1 MVLAH
6 SRRWLSV
13 GAALLLGGTLFA
25 GVGGVS
31 GMARAG
37 EASLEFVGNLIHSV
51 HDASLYERFDPTYP
65 RCF

>member
-6 SRRWLSV
+6 SRRLLAV
-13 GAALLLGGTLFA
+13 GVGLFLGGTLFA
-25 GVGGVS
+25 SIGGVS

-37 EASLEFVGNLIHSV
+37 EASLEFVGNLINGV
-51 HDASLYERFDPTYP
+51 RNIDLNRLDPTYP